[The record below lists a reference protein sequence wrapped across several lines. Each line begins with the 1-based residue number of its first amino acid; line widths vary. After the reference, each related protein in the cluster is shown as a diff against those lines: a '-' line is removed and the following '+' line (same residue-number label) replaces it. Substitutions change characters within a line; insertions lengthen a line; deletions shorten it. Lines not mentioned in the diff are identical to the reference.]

1 MRRVK
6 LKNPF
11 RTRQIDERLIREHLA
26 LQRTKLAN
34 ERTLLS
40 YIKASLYLLIGGLTV
55 VQIKKYD
62 HIQWVGYLALVF
74 CVAFIVVGISR
85 YIHLERKMSNLLRE
99 NEKIE
104 DKNASSQN
112 S

>member
-11 RTRQIDERLIREHLA
+11 RSRQIDERLIREHLA

-55 VQIKKYD
+55 IQIKKYD
-62 HIQWVGYLALVF
+62 HIQWVGYLALIF
-74 CVAFIVVGISR
+74 CVAFIIVGVFR
-85 YIHLERKMSNLLRE
+85 YIHLERKMSRLLRD
-99 NEKIE
+99 NEKLE
-104 DKNASSQN
+104 NRDSTNEN